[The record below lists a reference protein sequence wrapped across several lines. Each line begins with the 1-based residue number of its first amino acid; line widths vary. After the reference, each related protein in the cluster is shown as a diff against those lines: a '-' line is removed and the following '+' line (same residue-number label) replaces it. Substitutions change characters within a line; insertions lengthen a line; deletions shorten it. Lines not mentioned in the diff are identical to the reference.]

1 MTTTPPEGKT
11 MGTAHATP
19 SRLDTAGVTA
29 PGVTAP
35 GVTAQGVTAPGVTAT
50 DVSAQETSGQET
62 SAGKTSAEE
71 IPAQSPS
78 AQSPP
83 AAAPFAEGP
92 TVEAQAV
99 EGLATPVLVPAEGF
113 RQAIAKLP
121 TGVTVLTTVTGDS
134 PVGCTANAVMSL
146 SADTPSVLVS
156 LGTHSRT
163 LAAILDTG
171 SFAVNTLSWS
181 QRALTRK
188 FASGSPAE
196 RFAGVPWRPERR
208 IPVLS
213 AAGVALVCEVGDT
226 AALLDHTV
234 VVGKV
239 VWLRDTNEAP
249 TVLYGREQ
257 YPLGA

>member
-11 MGTAHATP
+11 MGIAH
-19 SRLDTAGVTA
+19 VTQA
-29 PGVTAP
+29 PLRTTRSPAENP
-35 GVTAQGVTAPGVTAT
+35 AAR
-50 DVSAQETSGQET
+50 ETSTQR
-62 SAGKTSAEE
+62 
-71 IPAQSPS
+71 PS

-83 AAAPFAEGP
+83 
-92 TVEAQAV
+92 
-99 EGLATPVLVPAEGF
+99 TPDLVPAEGF

-121 TGVTVLTTVTGDS
+121 TGVTVLTTVTEDT

-156 LGTHSRT
+156 LGCHSRT
-163 LAAILDTG
+163 LEAILDNG
-171 SFAVNTLSWS
+171 VFAVNTLSWS

-188 FASGSPAE
+188 FATGSPAE
-196 RFAGVPWRPERR
+196 RFEGVPWQPQRR

-213 AAGVALVCEVGDT
+213 AAGVALVCEVGET
-226 AALLDHTV
+226 ATLLDHTV

-239 VWLRDTNEAP
+239 VWLRDTNAAP

-257 YPLGA
+257 YSLEA

>member
-1 MTTTPPEGKT
+1 MTAGAPEGKT
-11 MGTAHATP
+11 MGTAQAT
-19 SRLDTAGVTA
+19 
-29 PGVTAP
+29 
-35 GVTAQGVTAPGVTAT
+35 
-50 DVSAQETSGQET
+50 
-62 SAGKTSAEE
+62 
-71 IPAQSPS
+71 QSP
-78 AQSPP
+78 
-83 AAAPFAEGP
+83 
-92 TVEAQAV
+92 
-99 EGLATPVLVPAEGF
+99 LATVPDLVPTEGF
-113 RQAIAKLP
+113 CRAIAKLP
-121 TGVTVLTTVTGDS
+121 TGVTVLTTVTEDT

-188 FASGSPAE
+188 FATGSPAE
-196 RFAGVPWRPERR
+196 RFDGVPWQPERS

-213 AAGVALVCEVGDT
+213 AAGMALVCEVGDT
-226 AALLDHTV
+226 ATLLDHTV

-239 VWLRDTNEAP
+239 VWLRDTNAAP

>member
-1 MTTTPPEGKT
+1 MTTTPREGKT
-11 MGTAHATP
+11 MRTAH
-19 SRLDTAGVTA
+19 VTQSPLRTTRRPTETRPVPGMPA
-29 PGVTAP
+29 SEAAPPGVPVSTP
-35 GVTAQGVTAPGVTAT
+35 G
-50 DVSAQETSGQET
+50 T
-62 SAGKTSAEE
+62 SAPEAATHG
-71 IPAQSPS
+71 PS

-83 AAAPFAEGP
+83 PESPPAPE
-92 TVEAQAV
+92 
-99 EGLATPVLVPAEGF
+99 LVPAEGF

-156 LGTHSRT
+156 LGSHSRT

-196 RFAGVPWRPERR
+196 RFDGVPWQPERR

-239 VWLRDTNEAP
+239 VWLRHTNEAP

>member
-1 MTTTPPEGKT
+1 MQPTETRPVPGMPAQEAAPPG
-11 MGTAHATP
+11 
-19 SRLDTAGVTA
+19 
-29 PGVTAP
+29 
-35 GVTAQGVTAPGVTAT
+35 
-50 DVSAQETSGQET
+50 VSAQDG
-62 SAGKTSAEE
+62 SAHEVSAPG
-71 IPAQSPS
+71 IPTPESATHGPS
-78 AQSPP
+78 AQGPP
-83 AAAPFAEGP
+83 APD
-92 TVEAQAV
+92 
-99 EGLATPVLVPAEGF
+99 LVPAEGF

-156 LGTHSRT
+156 LGSHSRT

-196 RFAGVPWRPERR
+196 RFDGVPWQPERR

-239 VWLRDTNEAP
+239 VWLRHTNEAP

>member
-1 MTTTPPEGKT
+1 MTTTPREGKT
-11 MGTAHATP
+11 MRTAHVTQSPLRTTRRPTETRPVPGMPAQEAAP
-19 SRLDTAGVTA
+19 PGVSASVPGVSAHEVSA
-29 PGVTAP
+29 PGVSTP
-35 GVTAQGVTAPGVTAT
+35 G
-50 DVSAQETSGQET
+50 
-62 SAGKTSAEE
+62 
-71 IPAQSPS
+71 IPAPESATHGPS
-78 AQSPP
+78 AQGPP
-83 AAAPFAEGP
+83 APD
-92 TVEAQAV
+92 
-99 EGLATPVLVPAEGF
+99 LVPAEGF

-156 LGTHSRT
+156 LGSHSRT

-196 RFAGVPWRPERR
+196 RFDGVPWQPERR

-239 VWLRDTNEAP
+239 VWLRHTNEAP

>member
-1 MTTTPPEGKT
+1 MTTTPREGKT
-11 MGTAHATP
+11 MRTAH
-19 SRLDTAGVTA
+19 VTQSPLRTTRRPTETRPVPGMPAQEAA
-29 PGVTAP
+29 PP
-35 GVTAQGVTAPGVTAT
+35 G
-50 DVSAQETSGQET
+50 VSAQDG
-62 SAGKTSAEE
+62 SAHEVSAPG
-71 IPAQSPS
+71 IPTPESATHGPS
-78 AQSPP
+78 AQGPP
-83 AAAPFAEGP
+83 APD
-92 TVEAQAV
+92 
-99 EGLATPVLVPAEGF
+99 LVPAEGF

-156 LGTHSRT
+156 LGSHSRT

-196 RFAGVPWRPERR
+196 RFDGVPWQPERR

-239 VWLRDTNEAP
+239 VWLRHTNEAP

>member
-1 MTTTPPEGKT
+1 MTTTPREGKT
-11 MGTAHATP
+11 MRTAHVTQSPLRTTRRPTETRPVPGMPAQEAAP
-19 SRLDTAGVTA
+19 PGVSASVPGDSAHEVSA
-29 PGVTAP
+29 PGVSTP
-35 GVTAQGVTAPGVTAT
+35 VTSESAT
-50 DVSAQETSGQET
+50 HG
-62 SAGKTSAEE
+62 
-71 IPAQSPS
+71 PS
-78 AQSPP
+78 AQGPP
-83 AAAPFAEGP
+83 APD
-92 TVEAQAV
+92 
-99 EGLATPVLVPAEGF
+99 LVPAEGF

-156 LGTHSRT
+156 LGSHSRT

-196 RFAGVPWRPERR
+196 RFDGVPWQPERR

-239 VWLRDTNEAP
+239 VWLRHTNEAP